1 MRWLTGGPAL
11 VMVLLAVLAAMSDRV
26 TAAPAQIQISALAID
41 PPPRYVIETDPTHA
55 TLPIRVNARIT
66 RNQLCPNGNLLLP
79 CPAQPTPI
87 RITVS
92 LVVNPL
98 GVGPILRPRVSTAK
112 VVNYDVTGN
121 ANFEFSETVELDPT
135 EFLGDGLENQIT
147 VRVEHIDD
155 LVTGTYVQDGSRT
168 FGPYRIAHFGGELR
182 FGSIAT
188 TLTALSADPVW
199 VSKSRWQLNIANAV
213 AGNGRSVANTLS
225 VPPNVLVERSDRGG
239 LTVVTGAVEVLGS
252 KTFAWS
258 DWEGTRG
265 LTRLSVDG
273 YEAESITLPLPPGT
287 GWRPANERLLRS
299 SYQTSGARIPLDANL
314 QPSRSVSGT
323 VALDHEF
330 VTETYPV
337 VFGSRTWRWSGNA
350 LSLLN
355 PRTRFVRQTAYQ
367 TIVNATG
374 ELPESNDGFWYLIGP
389 FAASDLTI
397 LPGRT
402 GGFGVEVT
410 LQNGAFSPHF
420 PMAQVEAPGAG
431 SLVIERNRV
440 VPKASGWTTASLWVP
455 YGKGCRDAGDVGGL
469 PMPRGGLALRDI
481 PLRFTAAA
489 GLWAEGAS
497 VLDLPESE
505 RHLEIGHNGGLPTH
519 RTDDFPEWSFYA
531 PGTWVPADDGIDRT
545 DDTNGAVD
553 EVGEDPLS
561 FNPARYLLAG
571 LQPGVVDHLE
581 HPETTAYSNG
591 AGDYAGANFRQAP
604 GIRARSRIGGVVTDP
619 YLLTTRSKYY
629 ARRSGVSGIHE
640 SASGPAQ
647 LPAYGYSM
655 TLTNFGL
662 SFLSN
667 EAHDSRIE
675 GSITLPNPS
684 GFTQAFERLMVSCC
698 GNLMDGVIDPADTQ
712 KQLAYWSGTRMTMQS
727 LRFTHDP
734 NDPCDTKDALLELGI
749 TADVGHLD
757 EQPGGFLYPRPNGSL
772 VAMDDLGRE
781 SHLAL
786 SAMVNLAG
794 YPFMAV
800 RRGYF
805 NEHSEYAGGPGWINL
820 AGLAGVSFFRD
831 LEVHAHVLGSS
842 ANPQPPLY
850 VKEGWTANSD
860 NYFNHAGF
868 DVEHRGYP
876 PLLTVPNYQS
886 GTTHLTHARQN
897 WLGTVNFDYA
907 VAYDGLTRSFRSPEP
922 NGLDLGVLETES
934 KVERL
939 DAELADL
946 RFSAHLNLS
955 LLGSVEFLVEEGVSA
970 LTGVVEKA
978 AVDAIALGMDRLGGL
993 LDTQL
998 RRVLDEVVLPEL
1010 ESHVV
1015 NPLVNALPASGDPI
1029 VIQAQLDLHFTQ
1041 PFANALQSLADFSS
1055 SATNLTEQVSDALGR
1070 AENALATVRG
1080 VLLTL
1085 TQAEQLI
1092 LDGLERLGI
1101 TPDQLPEPVRSEV
1114 MEALEE
1120 SLNELELP
1128 GGGEA
1133 GEVLG
1138 RLVEIRNAIQELE
1151 GAISNIEEALGQ
1163 GQAFF
1168 EQLQETVLEPIG
1180 DYAQMG
1186 LVINERLGNW
1196 LKAGFALEPLG
1207 YDKND
1212 LRRRIREEIRDAFLQ
1227 SPITSRLQ
1235 ALYRSWL
1242 YNADSAVRNALD
1254 TALQAVNDQIVEVA
1268 MVAFEEIQTA
1278 VQAVKTFSSVVE
1290 SVNWDGRAHI
1300 RDDRLAFLRL
1310 DNRVIV
1316 NVPTPVP
1323 GIQVPVEFTGYYQ
1336 FRELTSDGPIGCIEG
1351 NPARMSEILLGA
1363 TAGPASI
1370 FGSGNK
1376 LTVETKFTRDSD
1388 GMLLGLAGG
1397 LTMEHQSSSIEIAS
1411 LDELSATLSISPGLG
1426 EGYISAFAQGS
1437 WVLPTG
1443 GGVASPMKMSGGV
1456 FVGRTCSFDTFA
1468 WDPLAPEVL
1477 GGSLS
1482 ATNAFTGF
1490 YIMGEAVIP
1499 FASAACVLNASAGAG
1514 VRLYYSD
1521 PEWDFAGVTMG
1532 ARLDGSVSGEFL
1544 CLVKLK
1550 GSAFLQG
1557 GLTGPNSLFFFDGG
1571 AELEGK
1577 LGVCPL
1583 CVTFDPSIRAT
1594 YVEGGGW
1601 DISY

>member
-1 MRWLTGGPAL
+1 LSLL
-11 VMVLLAVLAAMSDRV
+11 VAVLGILRV
-26 TAAPAQIQISALAID
+26 GAAPAEIHIGSLAID
-41 PPPRYVIETDPTHA
+41 PPPRYLIETDPTHA
-55 TLPIRVNARIT
+55 TLPIRVSATVT
-66 RNQLCPNGNLLLP
+66 RNQFCPSGNLLLP
-79 CPAQPTPI
+79 CPSQPTPI

-92 LVVNPL
+92 LGLNQL
-98 GVGPILRPRVSTAK
+98 GLGTIVRPRTSATK
-112 VVNYDVTGN
+112 VVNYNVAGN
-121 ANFEFSETVELDPT
+121 AHFELTETVVLDPA
-135 EFLGDGLENQIT
+135 ELLGDGLDHQFT

-155 LVTGTYVQDGSRT
+155 LATETYVVDGNRT

-182 FGSIAT
+182 FGSITT

-199 VSKSRWQLNIANAV
+199 VNKSRWQLNIANATTES
-213 AGNGRSVANTLS
+213 GRSTANTLA
-225 VPPNVLVERSDRGG
+225 VPPNVLVDRSDRGI

-252 KTFAWS
+252 KSFSWS
-258 DWEGTRG
+258 GWEGTRG
-265 LTRLSVDG
+265 LTRLSIDG
-273 YEAESITLPLPPGT
+273 YEAESITVPLPPGT

-299 SYQTSGARIPLDANL
+299 SYQTTGVPIPLDANL
-314 QPSRSVSGT
+314 NPSRSVSGT

-337 VFGSRTWRWSGNA
+337 VFGSRTWRWTGGT
-350 LSLLN
+350 LSLVT
-355 PRTRFVRQTAYQ
+355 PRTRFVRQSPYQ

-374 ELPESNDGFWYLIGP
+374 ALPESNDGFWYLIGP

-397 LPGRT
+397 LPGLS

-410 LQNGAFSPHF
+410 LQNGAFAPHY

-431 SLVIERNRV
+431 TILIERNRV
-440 VPKASGWTTASLWVP
+440 VPKGSGWATASLWVP
-455 YGKGCRDAGDVGGL
+455 YGKGCRDPGDVGGL
-469 PMPRGGLALRDI
+469 PMPRGGLALRDV
-481 PLRFTAAA
+481 PLRFTGEA

-497 VLDLPESE
+497 VFDLPESE
-505 RHLEIGHNGGLPTH
+505 RHLEIGHNGALPTH

-531 PGTWVPADDGIDRT
+531 PGTWVPADDGVDRA
-545 DDTNGAVD
+545 DDANATVD

-571 LQPGVVDHLE
+571 LQPGVVDILE
-581 HPETTAYSNG
+581 HPETAAYSIG
-591 AGDYAGANFRQAP
+591 AGDYAGANFRHVP
-604 GIRARSRIGGVVTDP
+604 GIRARSTIGGVTTDP
-619 YLLTTRSKYY
+619 YPLTTRSKYY

-640 SASGPAQ
+640 SSSGPAQ

-675 GSITLPNPS
+675 GTITLPNPS
-684 GFTQAFERLMVSCC
+684 GFSQAFERLMVSCC
-698 GNLMDGVIDPADTQ
+698 GNLTDGDIDPADTQ
-712 KQLAYWSGTRMTMQS
+712 KQLGYWSGTRMTMRS

-734 NDPCDTKDALLELGI
+734 NDPCDTQDALLELGI
-749 TADVGHLD
+749 TADVGHLN

-786 SAMVNLAG
+786 SAMVELAG

-805 NEHSEYAGGPGWINL
+805 NEHSDFAGGPGWINL

-842 ANPQPPLY
+842 AEPQPPMY
-850 VKEGWTANSD
+850 VKEGWTADSNT
-860 NYFNHAGF
+860 YFNHAGF
-868 DVEHRGYP
+868 DVEHRGHP
-876 PLLTVPNYQS
+876 PLVTVPAYQS

-907 VAYDGLTRSFRSPEP
+907 VAYDSLTQSFRSPEP

-939 DAELADL
+939 NAELADL
-946 RFSAHLNLS
+946 RFSAHLDLS
-955 LLGSVEFLVEEGVSA
+955 LLGNVEFLVEEGVSA

-978 AVDAIALGMDRLGGL
+978 AVDAIALGLERLGGL

-998 RRVLDEVVLPEL
+998 RRVVDEVVLPEL
-1010 ESHVV
+1010 EDRVV
-1015 NPLVNALPASGDPI
+1015 NPLVNALPANGDPI
-1029 VIQAQLDLHFTQ
+1029 VIQAQLDLHLTQ
-1041 PFANALQSLADFSS
+1041 PFTDGLQALANFSS
-1055 SATNLTEQVSDALGR
+1055 SATNLTEQVVDALGK
-1070 AENALATVRG
+1070 AENALSTVRN

-1085 TQAEQLI
+1085 TQAEELI
-1092 LDGLERLGI
+1092 LKGLDRLGI

-1128 GGGEA
+1128 GGGGA

-1151 GAISNIEEALGQ
+1151 ASISRIEEALGQ
-1163 GQAFF
+1163 GKAFF
-1168 EQLQETVLEPIG
+1168 EQLQDTVFEPIG

-1186 LVINERLGNW
+1186 LLINERLGNW
-1196 LKAGFALEPLG
+1196 LKAGFALEPQA
-1207 YDKND
+1207 YDKEE
-1212 LRRRIREEIRDAFLQ
+1212 LRARIRQEIRDAFLE
-1227 SPITSRLQ
+1227 SPVTSHLQ

-1242 YNADSAVRNALD
+1242 YNAESAVRNALD

-1268 MVAFEEIQTA
+1268 MAALEELETA

-1370 FGSGNK
+1370 FGGGNQ
-1376 LTVETKFTRDSD
+1376 LTVEAKFTRDSD
-1388 GMLLGLAGG
+1388 GTLLGLSGG

-1437 WVLPTG
+1437 WMLPTG

-1456 FVGRTCSFDTFA
+1456 FVGRTCSFDTLA

-1490 YIMGEAVIP
+1490 YLMGEAVIP
-1499 FASAACVLNASAGAG
+1499 FASAACILNASAGAG
-1514 VRLYYSD
+1514 ARLYYSD

-1557 GLTGPNSLFFFDGG
+1557 GLTGANSLFFFDGG
-1571 AELEGK
+1571 AELKGR
-1577 LGVCPL
+1577 LGICPL
-1583 CVTFDPSIRAT
+1583 CVTFDPSIQAT
-1594 YVEGGGW
+1594 YIEGGGW